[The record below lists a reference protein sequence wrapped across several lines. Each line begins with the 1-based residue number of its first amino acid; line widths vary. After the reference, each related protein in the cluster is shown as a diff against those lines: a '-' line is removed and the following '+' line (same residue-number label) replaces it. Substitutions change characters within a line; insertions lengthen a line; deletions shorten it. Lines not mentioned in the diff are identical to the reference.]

1 MISKIQFF
9 VSVRLTNEIT
19 DFITVNRLKADE
31 CLYAKYPNGCQINL
45 DGSNYGNHG
54 TLNAYY
60 FTDANNNMD
69 YPTFEWV
76 SNR

>member
-1 MISKIQFF
+1 MCGLAATTEL
-9 VSVRLTNEIT
+9 LTAMFSLCATREST
-19 DFITVNRLKADE
+19 
-31 CLYAKYPNGCQINL
+31 LYSWNQGTNGCQINL
-45 DGSNYGNHG
+45 DGNNYGNHG

-76 SNR
+76 SNS

>member
-1 MISKIQFF
+1 M
-9 VSVRLTNEIT
+9 
-19 DFITVNRLKADE
+19 KADE

-45 DGSNYGNHG
+45 DGNNYGNHG

-76 SNR
+76 SNS

>member
-1 MISKIQFF
+1 MK
-9 VSVRLTNEIT
+9 E
-19 DFITVNRLKADE
+19 FIMVNWNKADE

-76 SNR
+76 KKLSQKDEL

>member
-1 MISKIQFF
+1 M
-9 VSVRLTNEIT
+9 RLN
-19 DFITVNRLKADE
+19 VANWLKADE

-45 DGSNYGNHG
+45 DGNNYGNHG

-76 SNR
+76 SYSLKLSVS